1 MLRLTKMRHHS
12 IASFIRVTVITA
24 LFCLSFSSIATPI
37 NTSLK
42 NQQFEGLIREPLS
55 LQVTLDNGKPAVLD
69 AFVTRPV
76 SQTKLPVVVI
86 TNGTVGTAE
95 FDRWDMNPNRES
107 STALAFARHGYAAVT
122 VLREGYGYS
131 SGGAEYSGG
140 SCKQPL
146 HKLAGEKDARDM
158 LAALE
163 AIRRQ
168 PWASPDKAV
177 LAGMSAG
184 GFAVLA
190 TSAANPPG
198 VQAIINFD
206 GGRGSIDGKSLCD
219 KTGLINAFATYGLTA
234 RIPSLWLY
242 SSNDQSFTPEMGKA
256 FYDAYRNGGG
266 NAEFIEMP
274 AFEKNGHVFM
284 DTAPEDFWW
293 KTVAGFLAQQHLPV
307 EEVVTLPVTHLTPPA
322 DLNNLAGKKAF
333 KKYEAARL
341 YEKAFAT
348 NKDGAWGTAYWA
360 RTGHEAAD
368 IAVKNCEK
376 FQHKK
381 AVSCTVYAI
390 NDEVVAK

>member
-1 MLRLTKMRHHS
+1 MRHNS
-12 IASFIRVTVITA
+12 IASLTRVIVTTA
-24 LFCLSFSSIATPI
+24 LFCIAFSSIAAPQNI
-37 NTSLK
+37 SLK
-42 NQQFEGLIREPLS
+42 NQQFEGLIREPLT
-55 LQVTLDNGKPAVLD
+55 LQVTLDNGTPAILD

-76 SQTKLPVVVI
+76 GQTKLPVAVI

-95 FDRWDMNPNRES
+95 FDRWEMNPNRES
-107 STALAFARHGYAAVT
+107 PTALTFARHGYAAVT

-131 SGGAEYSGG
+131 SGGAEYLGG

-146 HKLAGEKDARDM
+146 HKLAGEKDTRDM

-168 PWASPDKAV
+168 PWASSDQAV

-190 TSAANPPG
+190 TSAVNPPG

-219 KTGLINAFATYGLTA
+219 RAGLINVFTTYGATA

-242 SSNDQSFTPEMGKA
+242 SSNDQSFTPEMGRA
-256 FYDAYRNGGG
+256 FYEAYRSGGG
-266 NAEFIEMP
+266 KAKFIEMP
-274 AFEKNGHVFM
+274 AFGNNGHVFM
-284 DTAPEDFWW
+284 DTAPENFWW
-293 KTVAGFLAQQHLPV
+293 KPVADFLAQQHLPSK
-307 EEVVTLPVTHLTPPA
+307 EIVTLPLTHLISPTN
-322 DLNNLAGKKAF
+322 LNNLAGKKAF

-348 NKDGAWGTAYWA
+348 SKDGAWGTAYWA
-360 RTGHEAAD
+360 RTGSEAAD
-368 IAVKNCEK
+368 TAVRNCEK
-376 FQHKK
+376 SQRKD
-381 AVSCTVYAI
+381 ATNCTVYAI
-390 NDEVVAK
+390 NDKVVAE

>member
-1 MLRLTKMRHHS
+1 MRHHS
-12 IASFIRVTVITA
+12 VADLIRVTVITA
-24 LFCLSFSSIATPI
+24 LFCLTFSSIAALPDV
-37 NTSLK
+37 SLK
-42 NQQFEGLIREPLS
+42 HQQFEGLIREPLS
-55 LQVTLDNGKPAVLD
+55 LQVTLNNGEPALLD

-95 FDRWDMNPNRES
+95 FDRWEINPNRES

-146 HKLAGEKDARDM
+146 HKLAGEKDTRDI

-163 AIRRQ
+163 VIRLQ

-190 TSAANPPG
+190 TSAVNPPG

-219 KTGLINAFATYGLTA
+219 RAGLINAFTTYGLTA

-242 SSNDQSFTPEMGKA
+242 SSNDQSFTPEMGRA
-256 FYDAYRNGGG
+256 FSEAYRSGGG
-266 NAEFIEMP
+266 KAEFIEMP
-274 AFEKNGHVFM
+274 AFGKNGHVFM
-284 DTAPEDFWW
+284 DTAQEDFWW

-307 EEVVTLPVTHLTPPA
+307 DEVVSLPTVHLTSPA
-322 DLNNLAGKKAF
+322 NLNNLAGKKAF
-333 KKYEAARL
+333 RKYEAARL

-348 NKDGAWGTAYWA
+348 GKDGSWGTAYWA

-368 IAVKNCEK
+368 TAVRNCEK
-376 FQHKK
+376 FQPKG
-381 AVSCTVYAI
+381 AANCTVYAI
-390 NDEVVAK
+390 NDVVVTQ

>member
-1 MLRLTKMRHHS
+1 MRHHS
-12 IASFIRVTVITA
+12 IASLIRVTVITA

-37 NTSLK
+37 NASLK

-107 STALAFARHGYAAVT
+107 STALAFARHGYATVT

-140 SCKQPL
+140 SCQQPL
-146 HKLAGEKDARDM
+146 HKLAGEKDTRDM

-168 PWASPDKAV
+168 PWASPDKAI

-198 VQAIINFD
+198 VKAIINFD

-219 KTGLINAFATYGLTA
+219 KAGLINAFAAYGLTA

-266 NAEFIEMP
+266 KAEFIEMP

-284 DTAPEDFWW
+284 DTAPESFWW
-293 KTVAGFLAQQHLPV
+293 KTVAGFLAQQYLPV

-322 DLNNLAGKKAF
+322 DLNNSTGKKAF

-348 NKDGAWGTAYWA
+348 NKNGAWGTAYWA

-390 NDEVVAK
+390 NDEVVTK

>member
-1 MLRLTKMRHHS
+1 MRHHS
-12 IASFIRVTVITA
+12 IASFTRVAVITA

-146 HKLAGEKDARDM
+146 HKLAGEKDTRDM

-190 TSAANPPG
+190 TSAAPPPPG

-219 KTGLINAFATYGLTA
+219 RSGLISAFTTYGLTA

-242 SSNDQSFTPEMGKA
+242 SSNDQSFTPEMGRA
-256 FYDAYRNGGG
+256 FYDAYRSGGG
-266 NAEFIEMP
+266 KAEFIEMP

-284 DTAPEDFWW
+284 DTAPESFWW

-322 DLNNLAGKKAF
+322 DLNNLAGNKAF
-333 KKYEAARL
+333 RQYEAARL

-348 NKDGAWGTAYWA
+348 NKNGAWGTAYWA

>member
-1 MLRLTKMRHHS
+1 MRHHS
-12 IASFIRVTVITA
+12 IACFTRVTVITA
-24 LFCLSFSSIATPI
+24 LFGITFSSIAAPPHV
-37 NTSLK
+37 SLQHVSLQH
-42 NQQFEGLIREPLS
+42 QQFEGLIREPLS
-55 LQVTLDNGKPAVLD
+55 LQVTLDNGKPAILD
-69 AFVTRPV
+69 AFVTRPI
-76 SQTKLPVVVI
+76 SQTTLPVVII

-95 FDRWDMNPNRES
+95 FDRWEMNPNRAS

-131 SGGAEYSGG
+131 SGGAEYLGG

-146 HKLAGEKDARDM
+146 HKLAGEKDTRDL

-190 TSAANPPG
+190 TSAVNPPG

-219 KTGLINAFATYGLTA
+219 RAGLIRAFTTYGVTA

-242 SSNDQSFTPEMGKA
+242 SRNDQSFTPEMGRA
-256 FYDAYRNGGG
+256 FSEAYRSGGG
-266 NAEFIEMP
+266 KAEFIEMP
-274 AFEKNGHVFM
+274 AFGKNGHVFM

-293 KTVAGFLAQQHLPV
+293 KRVAGFLAQQHLPY
-307 EEVVTLPVTHLTPPA
+307 EEVVTLPVTHLASPA
-322 DLNNLAGKKAF
+322 NLNNSAGKKAF
-333 KKYEAARL
+333 RKYETARL

-348 NKDGAWGTAYWA
+348 GKDGAWGTAYWA
-360 RTGHEAAD
+360 RTGREAAD
-368 IAVKNCEK
+368 AAVKSCEK
-376 FQHKK
+376 FQPKG
-381 AVSCTVYAI
+381 ATNCTVYAI

>member
-1 MLRLTKMRHHS
+1 MRHHS
-12 IASFIRVTVITA
+12 VADLIRVTVITA
-24 LFCLSFSSIATPI
+24 LFCFTFSSIADLPDV
-37 NTSLK
+37 SLK
-42 NQQFEGLIREPLS
+42 HQQFEGLIREPLS
-55 LQVTLDNGKPAVLD
+55 LQVTLNNGEPALLD

-95 FDRWDMNPNRES
+95 FDRWEMNPNRES

-146 HKLAGEKDARDM
+146 HKLAGEKDTRDI

-163 AIRRQ
+163 VIRRQ
-168 PWASPDKAV
+168 PWASPDKVV

-190 TSAANPPG
+190 TSAVNPPG

-219 KTGLINAFATYGLTA
+219 RAGLINAFTTYGLTA

-242 SSNDQSFTPEMGKA
+242 SSNDQSFTPEMGRA
-256 FYDAYRNGGG
+256 FSEAYRSGGG
-266 NAEFIEMP
+266 KAEFIEMP
-274 AFEKNGHVFM
+274 AFGKNGHVFM
-284 DTAPEDFWW
+284 DTAQEDFWW

-307 EEVVTLPVTHLTPPA
+307 DEVVSLPTVHLTSPA
-322 DLNNLAGKKAF
+322 NLNNLAGKKAF
-333 KKYEAARL
+333 RKYEAARL

-348 NKDGAWGTAYWA
+348 GKDGSWGTAYWA

-368 IAVKNCEK
+368 TAVRNCEK
-376 FQHKK
+376 FQPKG
-381 AVSCTVYAI
+381 AANCTVYAI
-390 NDEVVAK
+390 NDVVVTQ

>member
-1 MLRLTKMRHHS
+1 MRYHS
-12 IASFIRVTVITA
+12 VDSLIRVTVITA
-24 LFCLSFSSIATPI
+24 LFCLTFSSIAALPDV
-37 NTSLK
+37 SLK
-42 NQQFEGLIREPLS
+42 HQQFEGLIREPLS
-55 LQVTLDNGKPAVLD
+55 LQVTLNNGEPALLD

-76 SQTKLPVVVI
+76 SQAKLPVVVI

-95 FDRWDMNPNRES
+95 FDRWEMNPNRES

-122 VLREGYGYS
+122 ILREGYGYS

-146 HKLAGEKDARDM
+146 HKLAGEKDTRDI

-163 AIRRQ
+163 VIRRQ
-168 PWASPDKAV
+168 PWASPDKVV

-190 TSAANPPG
+190 TSAVNPPG

-219 KTGLINAFATYGLTA
+219 RAGLINAFTTYGLTA

-242 SSNDQSFTPEMGKA
+242 SSNDQSFTPEMGRA
-256 FYDAYRNGGG
+256 FSEAYRSGGG
-266 NAEFIEMP
+266 KAEFIEMP
-274 AFEKNGHVFM
+274 AFGKNGHVFM

-307 EEVVTLPVTHLTPPA
+307 DEVVSLPTVHLTSPA
-322 DLNNLAGKKAF
+322 NLNNLAGKKAF
-333 KKYEAARL
+333 RKYEAARL

-348 NKDGAWGTAYWA
+348 GKDGSWGTAYWA
-360 RTGHEAAD
+360 RNGHEAAD
-368 IAVKNCEK
+368 TAVRNCEK
-376 FQHKK
+376 FQPKG
-381 AVSCTVYAI
+381 AANCTVYAI
-390 NDEVVAK
+390 NDVVVTQ

>member
-1 MLRLTKMRHHS
+1 MRHHS
-12 IASFIRVTVITA
+12 MANLTGVIVTTA
-24 LFCLSFSSIATPI
+24 LFCITFSSIAAPLNI
-37 NTSLK
+37 SLQ

-55 LQVTLDNGKPAVLD
+55 LQVILDNGKPAILD

-76 SQTKLPVVVI
+76 GQTTLPVAVI

-95 FDRWDMNPNRES
+95 FDRWEMNPNRES
-107 STALAFARHGYAAVT
+107 STALAFARHGYAAVA

-146 HKLAGEKDARDM
+146 HKLAGEKDTKDM

-190 TSAANPPG
+190 TSAVNPPG

-219 KTGLINAFATYGLTA
+219 KAGLIKALTTYGATA

-242 SSNDQSFTPEMGKA
+242 SSNDQSFTPEIGRT
-256 FYDAYRNGGG
+256 FYEAYRHDGG

-274 AFEKNGHVFM
+274 AFGSNGHVFM
-284 DTAPEDFWW
+284 DTAPENFWW
-293 KTVAGFLAQQHLPV
+293 KHVATFLAQQHLPS
-307 EEVVTLPVTHLTPPA
+307 EEVVTLPITHLVSPA
-322 DLNNLAGKKAF
+322 NLNNLAGEKAF
-333 KKYEAARL
+333 RKYETARL

-348 NKDGAWGTAYWA
+348 GKDGAWGTAYWG
-360 RTGHEAAD
+360 RTGQEAAD
-368 IAVKNCEK
+368 AAIRNCEK
-376 FQHKK
+376 FQHKGTTN
-381 AVSCTVYAI
+381 CTVYAI
-390 NDEVVAK
+390 NDEVVAQ

>member
-1 MLRLTKMRHHS
+1 MRHHS
-12 IASFIRVTVITA
+12 IASLIRVTVITA
-24 LFCLSFSSIATPI
+24 LFFLTFSSIAALP
-37 NTSLK
+37 NVSLK
-42 NQQFEGLIREPLS
+42 HQQFEGLIREPLS
-55 LQVTLDNGKPAVLD
+55 LQVTLNNGEPALLD

-76 SQTKLPVVVI
+76 NQTKLPVVVI

-95 FDRWDMNPNRES
+95 FDRWEMNPNRES

-146 HKLAGEKDARDM
+146 HKLAGEKDTRDI
-158 LAALE
+158 LAALD
-163 AIRRQ
+163 AIRHQ

-190 TSAANPPG
+190 TSAVNPPG

-219 KTGLINAFATYGLTA
+219 RAGLINAFTTYGLTA

-242 SSNDQSFTPEMGKA
+242 SSNDQSFTPEMGRA
-256 FYDAYRNGGG
+256 FSEAYRSGGG
-266 NAEFIEMP
+266 NAAFIEMP

-284 DTAPEDFWW
+284 DTAPENFWW
-293 KTVAGFLAQQHLPV
+293 KRVADFLAQQHLPV
-307 EEVVTLPVTHLTPPA
+307 DEVVSLPTVHLTSPA
-322 DLNNLAGKKAF
+322 NLNNLAGKKAF
-333 KKYEAARL
+333 RKYEAARL

-348 NKDGAWGTAYWA
+348 GKDGSWGTAYWA

-368 IAVKNCEK
+368 TAVRNCEK
-376 FQHKK
+376 FQPKG
-381 AVSCTVYAI
+381 AANCTVYAI
-390 NDEVVAK
+390 NDVVVTQ

>member
-1 MLRLTKMRHHS
+1 MRHHS

-37 NTSLK
+37 NASLK

-107 STALAFARHGYAAVT
+107 STALGFARHGYAAVT

-146 HKLAGEKDARDM
+146 HKLAGEKDTRDM

-168 PWASPDKAV
+168 PWASQDKAV

-242 SSNDQSFTPEMGKA
+242 SSNDQSFSPEMGRA
-256 FYDAYRNGGG
+256 FYDAYRSGGG

-360 RTGHEAAD
+360 RTGHEAAN

>member
-1 MLRLTKMRHHS
+1 MRHHS
-12 IASFIRVTVITA
+12 ITSLIRVTVITA
-24 LFCLSFSSIATPI
+24 LFCLSFSSIATPM
-37 NTSLK
+37 NASLK

-140 SCKQPL
+140 SCQQPL
-146 HKLAGEKDARDM
+146 HKLAGEKDTQDM

-168 PWASPDKAV
+168 PWASPDKAI

-219 KTGLINAFATYGLTA
+219 KAGLINAFTAYGLTT

-242 SSNDQSFTPEMGKA
+242 SSNDQSFPPEMGKA

-266 NAEFIEMP
+266 KAEFIEMH

-284 DTAPEDFWW
+284 DTAPESFWW

-307 EEVVTLPVTHLTPPA
+307 EEVVTLPATHLTPPA

-348 NKDGAWGTAYWA
+348 NKNGAWGTAYWA

-390 NDEVVAK
+390 NDEVVTK

>member
-1 MLRLTKMRHHS
+1 MRHHS
-12 IASFIRVTVITA
+12 VADLIRVTVITA
-24 LFCLSFSSIATPI
+24 LFCLTFSSIAALPDV
-37 NTSLK
+37 SLK
-42 NQQFEGLIREPLS
+42 HQQFEGLIREPLS
-55 LQVTLDNGKPAVLD
+55 LQVTLNNGEPALLD

-95 FDRWDMNPNRES
+95 FDRWEINPNRES

-146 HKLAGEKDARDM
+146 HKLAGEKDTRDI

-163 AIRRQ
+163 VIRRQ
-168 PWASPDKAV
+168 PWASPDKVA

-190 TSAANPPG
+190 TSAVNPPG

-219 KTGLINAFATYGLTA
+219 RAGLINAFTTYGLTA

-242 SSNDQSFTPEMGKA
+242 SSNDQSFTPEMGRA
-256 FYDAYRNGGG
+256 FSEAYRSDGGK
-266 NAEFIEMP
+266 AEFIEMP
-274 AFEKNGHVFM
+274 AFGKNGHVFM

-307 EEVVTLPVTHLTPPA
+307 DEVVSLPTVHLTSPA
-322 DLNNLAGKKAF
+322 NLNNLAGKKAF
-333 KKYEAARL
+333 RKYEAARL

-348 NKDGAWGTAYWA
+348 GKDGAWGTAYWA

-368 IAVKNCEK
+368 TAVRNCEK
-376 FQHKK
+376 FQPKG
-381 AVSCTVYAI
+381 AANCTVYAI
-390 NDEVVAK
+390 NDVVVTQ

>member
-1 MLRLTKMRHHS
+1 MN
-12 IASFIRVTVITA
+12 A
-24 LFCLSFSSIATPI
+24 
-37 NTSLK
+37 SLK

-86 TNGTVGTAE
+86 TNGTVDTAE
-95 FDRWDMNPNRES
+95 FDRWEMNPNRES

-168 PWASPDKAV
+168 PWASQDKAV

-219 KTGLINAFATYGLTA
+219 RSGLIKAFTTYGLTA

-242 SSNDQSFTPEMGKA
+242 SSNDQSFTPEMGRA
-256 FYDAYRNGGG
+256 FYDAYRSGGG
-266 NAEFIEMP
+266 KAEFIEMS

-348 NKDGAWGTAYWA
+348 NKNGAWGTAYWA

-390 NDEVVAK
+390 NDEVVTK

>member
-1 MLRLTKMRHHS
+1 MRHHS
-12 IASFIRVTVITA
+12 IARFIRVTVITA

-37 NTSLK
+37 NASLK

-95 FDRWDMNPNRES
+95 FDRWEMNPNRES

-146 HKLAGEKDARDM
+146 HKLAGEKDTRDM

-190 TSAANPPG
+190 TSAATPPG

-266 NAEFIEMP
+266 KAEFIEMP
-274 AFEKNGHVFM
+274 AFEKNGHVVM
-284 DTAPEDFWW
+284 DTAPESFWW

-307 EEVVTLPVTHLTPPA
+307 EEVVTLPVTHLTPPV

-333 KKYEAARL
+333 RQYEAARL

-348 NKDGAWGTAYWA
+348 NKNGAWGTAYWA

-390 NDEVVAK
+390 NDEVVKK

>member
-1 MLRLTKMRHHS
+1 MRHHS

-37 NTSLK
+37 NASLK

-146 HKLAGEKDARDM
+146 HKLAGEKDTRDM

-266 NAEFIEMP
+266 KAKFIEMP

-293 KTVAGFLAQQHLPV
+293 KTVAEFLAQQHLPV

-333 KKYEAARL
+333 RQYETARL

-348 NKDGAWGTAYWA
+348 NKNGAWGTAYWA

>member
-1 MLRLTKMRHHS
+1 MRHHS
-12 IASFIRVTVITA
+12 VADLIRVTVITA
-24 LFCLSFSSIATPI
+24 LFCLTFSSIAALPDV
-37 NTSLK
+37 SLK
-42 NQQFEGLIREPLS
+42 HQQFEGLIREPLS
-55 LQVTLDNGKPAVLD
+55 LQVTLNNGEPALLD

-95 FDRWDMNPNRES
+95 FDRWEMNPNRES

-146 HKLAGEKDARDM
+146 HKLAGEKDTRDI
-158 LAALE
+158 LAALD
-163 AIRRQ
+163 AIRHQ

-190 TSAANPPG
+190 TSAVNPPG

-219 KTGLINAFATYGLTA
+219 RAGLINAFTTYGLTA

-242 SSNDQSFTPEMGKA
+242 SSNDQSFTPEMGRA
-256 FYDAYRNGGG
+256 FSEAYRSGGG
-266 NAEFIEMP
+266 KAEFIEMP
-274 AFEKNGHVFM
+274 AFGTNGHVFM
-284 DTAPEDFWW
+284 DTAPEGFWW

-307 EEVVTLPVTHLTPPA
+307 DEVVSLPTVHLTSPA
-322 DLNNLAGKKAF
+322 NLNNLAGKKAF
-333 KKYEAARL
+333 RKYEAARL

-348 NKDGAWGTAYWA
+348 GKDGSWGTAYWA

-368 IAVKNCEK
+368 TAVRKL
-376 FQHKK
+376 
-381 AVSCTVYAI
+381 
-390 NDEVVAK
+390 

>member
-1 MLRLTKMRHHS
+1 MRHHS
-12 IASFIRVTVITA
+12 VADLIRVTVITA
-24 LFCLSFSSIATPI
+24 LFCLTFSSIAALPDV
-37 NTSLK
+37 SLK
-42 NQQFEGLIREPLS
+42 HQQFEGLIREPLS
-55 LQVTLDNGKPAVLD
+55 LQVTLNNGEPALLD

-95 FDRWDMNPNRES
+95 FDRWEINPNRES

-146 HKLAGEKDARDM
+146 HKLAGEKDTRDI

-163 AIRRQ
+163 VIRLQ

-190 TSAANPPG
+190 TSAVNPPG

-219 KTGLINAFATYGLTA
+219 RAGLINAFTTYGLTA

-242 SSNDQSFTPEMGKA
+242 SSNDQSFTPEMGRA
-256 FYDAYRNGGG
+256 FSEAYRSGGG
-266 NAEFIEMP
+266 NAAFIEMP
-274 AFEKNGHVFM
+274 AFGTNGHVFM

-307 EEVVTLPVTHLTPPA
+307 DEVVSLPTVHLTSPA
-322 DLNNLAGKKAF
+322 NLNNLAGKKAF
-333 KKYEAARL
+333 RKYEAARL

-348 NKDGAWGTAYWA
+348 GKDGAWGTAYWA

-368 IAVKNCEK
+368 TAVRNCEK
-376 FQHKK
+376 FQPKG
-381 AVSCTVYAI
+381 AANCTVYAI
-390 NDEVVAK
+390 NDVVVTQ

>member
-1 MLRLTKMRHHS
+1 MRHHS
-12 IASFIRVTVITA
+12 IASLIRVTVITA

-37 NTSLK
+37 NASLK
-42 NQQFEGLIREPLS
+42 NQQFEGLIREALS

-107 STALAFARHGYAAVT
+107 STALAFAHHGYAAVT

-140 SCKQPL
+140 SCQQPL
-146 HKLAGEKDARDM
+146 HKLAGEKDTRDM
-158 LAALE
+158 LAAFE

-177 LAGMSAG
+177 LAGMSTG

-219 KTGLINAFATYGLTA
+219 RSGLIKAFTTYGLTA

-242 SSNDQSFTPEMGKA
+242 SSNDQSFTPEMGRA
-256 FYDAYRNGGG
+256 FYDAYRSGGG
-266 NAEFIEMP
+266 KAEFIEMP

-322 DLNNLAGKKAF
+322 DLNNLAGKKVF
-333 KKYEAARL
+333 RQYEAARL

-348 NKDGAWGTAYWA
+348 NKNGAWGTAYWA
-360 RTGHEAAD
+360 RTSHEAAD

-381 AVSCTVYAI
+381 AVSCMVYAI
-390 NDEVVAK
+390 NDEVVTK

>member
-1 MLRLTKMRHHS
+1 MRHHS
-12 IASFIRVTVITA
+12 VADLIRVTVITA
-24 LFCLSFSSIATPI
+24 LFCLTFSSIAALPDV
-37 NTSLK
+37 SLK
-42 NQQFEGLIREPLS
+42 HQQFEGLIREPLS
-55 LQVTLDNGKPAVLD
+55 LQVTLNNGEPALLD

-95 FDRWDMNPNRES
+95 FDRWEINPNRES

-146 HKLAGEKDARDM
+146 HKLAGEKDTRDI

-163 AIRRQ
+163 VIRLQ

-190 TSAANPPG
+190 TSAVNPPG

-219 KTGLINAFATYGLTA
+219 RAGLINAFTTYGLTA

-242 SSNDQSFTPEMGKA
+242 SSNDQSFTPEMGRA
-256 FYDAYRNGGG
+256 FSEAYRSGGG
-266 NAEFIEMP
+266 NAAFIEMP
-274 AFEKNGHVFM
+274 AFGTNGHVFM
-284 DTAPEDFWW
+284 DTAQEDFWW

-307 EEVVTLPVTHLTPPA
+307 DEVVSLPTVHLTSPA
-322 DLNNLAGKKAF
+322 NLNNLAGKKAF
-333 KKYEAARL
+333 RKYEAARL

-348 NKDGAWGTAYWA
+348 GKDGAWGTAYWA

-368 IAVKNCEK
+368 TAVRNCEK
-376 FQHKK
+376 FQPKG
-381 AVSCTVYAI
+381 AANCTVYAI
-390 NDEVVAK
+390 NDVVVTQ

>member
-1 MLRLTKMRHHS
+1 MRHHS
-12 IASFIRVTVITA
+12 IASLIRVTVITA

-37 NTSLK
+37 NASLK

-140 SCKQPL
+140 SCQQPL
-146 HKLAGEKDARDM
+146 HKLAGEKDTQDM

-168 PWASPDKAV
+168 PWASPDKAI

-219 KTGLINAFATYGLTA
+219 KAGLINAFTAYGLTA

-242 SSNDQSFTPEMGKA
+242 SSNDQSFPPEMGKA

-266 NAEFIEMP
+266 KAEFIEMP
-274 AFEKNGHVFM
+274 TFEKNGHVFM
-284 DTAPEDFWW
+284 DTAPESFWW

-333 KKYEAARL
+333 RQYEAARL

-390 NDEVVAK
+390 NDEVVTK

>member
-1 MLRLTKMRHHS
+1 MRHHS
-12 IASFIRVTVITA
+12 IACFTRVTVITA
-24 LFCLSFSSIATPI
+24 LFGITFSSIAAPP
-37 NTSLK
+37 NVSLQHVSLQH
-42 NQQFEGLIREPLS
+42 QQFEGLIREPLS
-55 LQVTLDNGKPAVLD
+55 LQVTLDNGKPAILD
-69 AFVTRPV
+69 AFVTRPI
-76 SQTKLPVVVI
+76 SQTTLPVVII

-95 FDRWDMNPNRES
+95 FDRWEMNPNRAS

-131 SGGAEYSGG
+131 SGGAEYLGG

-146 HKLAGEKDARDM
+146 HKLAGEKDTRDL

-190 TSAANPPG
+190 TSAVNPPG

-219 KTGLINAFATYGLTA
+219 RAGLIRAFTTYGVTA

-242 SSNDQSFTPEMGKA
+242 SRNDQSFTPEMGRA
-256 FYDAYRNGGG
+256 FSEDYRSGGG
-266 NAEFIEMP
+266 KAEFIEMP
-274 AFEKNGHVFM
+274 AFGKNGHVFM

-293 KTVAGFLAQQHLPV
+293 KRVAGFLAQQHLPY
-307 EEVVTLPVTHLTPPA
+307 EEVVTLPVTHLASPA
-322 DLNNLAGKKAF
+322 NLNNSAGKKAF
-333 KKYEAARL
+333 RKYETARL

-348 NKDGAWGTAYWA
+348 GKDGAWGTAYWA
-360 RTGHEAAD
+360 RTGREAAD
-368 IAVKNCEK
+368 AAVKSCEK
-376 FQHKK
+376 FQPKG
-381 AVSCTVYAI
+381 AANCTVYAI

>member
-1 MLRLTKMRHHS
+1 MRHHS
-12 IASFIRVTVITA
+12 IASLIRVTVITA

-37 NTSLK
+37 NASLK

-140 SCKQPL
+140 SCQQPL
-146 HKLAGEKDARDM
+146 HKLAGEKDTRDM

-219 KTGLINAFATYGLTA
+219 KAGLINAFAAYGLTA

-266 NAEFIEMP
+266 KAEFIEMP

-284 DTAPEDFWW
+284 DTAPESFWW

-307 EEVVTLPVTHLTPPA
+307 EEVVTLPATHLTPPA
-322 DLNNLAGKKAF
+322 DLNNPAGKKAF

-390 NDEVVAK
+390 NDEVVTK

>member
-1 MLRLTKMRHHS
+1 MRHHS
-12 IASFIRVTVITA
+12 IARLTRVIVTTA
-24 LFCLSFSSIATPI
+24 LFCFTFSSIAAQQ
-37 NTSLK
+37 NVSLK

-55 LQVTLDNGKPAVLD
+55 LLVTLDTGQPAILD

-76 SQTKLPVVVI
+76 GQTKLPVAVI

-95 FDRWDMNPNRES
+95 FDRWEMNPNRES
-107 STALAFARHGYAAVT
+107 SAALAFARHGYAAVT

-131 SGGAEYSGG
+131 SGGAEYLDG

-146 HKLAGEKDARDM
+146 HKLAGEKDTRDI

-163 AIRRQ
+163 AIRHQ

-177 LAGMSAG
+177 LTGMSAG

-190 TSAANPPG
+190 TGAVNPPG

-219 KTGLINAFATYGLTA
+219 RPGLIKAFTSYGVTA

-242 SSNDQSFTPEMGKA
+242 SSNDKSFTPEMGRA
-256 FYDAYRNGGG
+256 FYEAYRSGGG
-266 NAEFIEMP
+266 KAEFTEMP
-274 AFEKNGHVFM
+274 AFGNNGHVFM
-284 DTAPEDFWW
+284 DTAPENFWW
-293 KTVAGFLAQQHLPV
+293 KRVAVFLAQQHLPS
-307 EEVVTLPVTHLTPPA
+307 EEAVALPVAHLVSPSN
-322 DLNNLAGKKAF
+322 LNNLAGKEAF
-333 KKYEAARL
+333 RKYETARL

-348 NKDGAWGTAYWA
+348 GRDGAWGTAYWA

-368 IAVKNCEK
+368 AAIRNCEK
-376 FQHKK
+376 FQHKG
-381 AVSCTVYAI
+381 ATNCTVYAI
-390 NDEVVAK
+390 NDQVVVE

>member
-1 MLRLTKMRHHS
+1 MRHHS
-12 IASFIRVTVITA
+12 VASLIRVTVITA
-24 LFCLSFSSIATPI
+24 LFCLTFSSIAALPDV
-37 NTSLK
+37 SLK
-42 NQQFEGLIREPLS
+42 HQQFEGLIREPLS
-55 LQVTLDNGKPAVLD
+55 LQVTLNNGEPALLD

-95 FDRWDMNPNRES
+95 FDRWEMNPNRES

-146 HKLAGEKDARDM
+146 HKLAGEKDTRDI

-163 AIRRQ
+163 VIRRQ
-168 PWASPDKAV
+168 PWASPDKVV

-190 TSAANPPG
+190 TSAVNPPG

-219 KTGLINAFATYGLTA
+219 RAGLINAFTTYGLTA

-242 SSNDQSFTPEMGKA
+242 SSNDQSFTPEMGRA
-256 FYDAYRNGGG
+256 FSEAYRSGGG
-266 NAEFIEMP
+266 KAEFIEMP
-274 AFEKNGHVFM
+274 AFGKNGHVFM

-307 EEVVTLPVTHLTPPA
+307 DEVVSLPTVHLTSPA
-322 DLNNLAGKKAF
+322 NLNNLAGKKAF
-333 KKYEAARL
+333 RKYEAARL

-348 NKDGAWGTAYWA
+348 GKDGSWGTAYWA

-368 IAVKNCEK
+368 TAVRNCEK
-376 FQHKK
+376 FQPKGT
-381 AVSCTVYAI
+381 ANCTIYAI
-390 NDEVVAK
+390 NDVVVTQ

>member
-1 MLRLTKMRHHS
+1 MRHHS
-12 IASFIRVTVITA
+12 IASLTRVIVTTA
-24 LFCLSFSSIATPI
+24 LFCTAFSSNAAPP
-37 NTSLK
+37 NVSLK
-42 NQQFEGLIREPLS
+42 NQQFEGLIREPLT
-55 LQVTLDNGKPAVLD
+55 LQVTLDNGTPAILD

-76 SQTKLPVVVI
+76 GQTKLPVVVI

-95 FDRWDMNPNRES
+95 FDRWELNPNRES
-107 STALAFARHGYAAVT
+107 STALAFARHGYAAVS

-131 SGGAEYSGG
+131 SGGAEYLGG

-146 HKLAGEKDARDM
+146 HKLAGEKDTRDM

-168 PWASPDKAV
+168 PWASADQAI

-219 KTGLINAFATYGLTA
+219 RAGLINAFTTYGVTA

-242 SSNDQSFTPEMGKA
+242 SSNDQSFTPEMGRT
-256 FYDAYRNGGG
+256 FYEAYRRGGG
-266 NAEFIEMP
+266 KAEFIEMP
-274 AFEKNGHVFM
+274 AFGKNGHVFM
-284 DTAPEDFWW
+284 DTAPENFWW
-293 KTVAGFLAQQHLPV
+293 KRVADFLAQQHLPF
-307 EEVVTLPVTHLTPPA
+307 EEVVTLPLTHLVSPA
-322 DLNNLAGKKAF
+322 TLNNLAGKKAF
-333 KKYEAARL
+333 RNYETARL

-348 NKDGAWGTAYWA
+348 GKDGAWGTAYWA
-360 RTGHEAAD
+360 RTGSEAAN

-376 FQHKK
+376 FQPKD
-381 AVSCTVYAI
+381 ATSCTAYAI
-390 NDEVVAK
+390 NDEVVAE